1 MASPT
6 AGAPSAISVQRR
18 HMTSPT
24 TISRVLRRLAVVTVA
39 GAMVVAAAGTAPSFA
54 ATGYLGTLNSER
66 VSHGLN
72 PLRTSAALTEV
83 AQAWARQMAAT
94 HWLRHNPRLQDQV
107 GNWRELGENVGDGKT
122 MSSLAQAFWQSA
134 EHRANILD
142 PQFRQVGIGHVR
154 RDGLIWIA
162 VVFRAPMRSGGTA
175 TTTAASPAPR
185 ASSRDGRAWP
195 GRLLTLG
202 SSGPAVAYVQR
213 LLGLRADGLFGAHT
227 RRAVV
232 DFQRRHHLSADGI
245 VGPITWSALTRM
257 AARTT

>member
-1 MASPT
+1 
-6 AGAPSAISVQRR
+6 
-18 HMTSPT
+18 
-24 TISRVLRRLAVVTVA
+24 
-39 GAMVVAAAGTAPSFA
+39 MVVAAGGTAPSYA
-54 ATGYLGTLNSER
+54 ATGYLGTLNNER
-66 VSHGLN
+66 VSHGLT
-72 PLRTSAALTEV
+72 PLRTSAALTQV

-94 HWLRHNPRLQDQV
+94 RWLRHNPRLQDQV
-107 GNWRELGENVGDGKT
+107 GNWRELGENVGDGRT
-122 MSSLAQAFWQSA
+122 MSSLAQAFWNSA

-142 PQFRQVGIGHVR
+142 PQFRQVGIGYVR

-162 VVFRAPMRSGGTA
+162 VVFRAPLRTGSAVTS
-175 TTTAASPAPR
+175 AAVSEPQR

-202 SSGPAVAYVQR
+202 SSGSAVAYVQR

-227 RRAVV
+227 RQAVL

-245 VGPITWSALTRM
+245 VGPITWAALTRL